1 MGVWA
6 LGMLISVVYA
16 PLVFMWAGDG
26 MKSRQGEIRY
36 SPLSLSLSELVKSP
50 SVSLDFVSDRVGYSL
65 FASIYSNQGRI
76 LKNPCY
82 KLKPDQDEGLRVN

>member
-36 SPLSLSLSELVKSP
+36 SPLSLSLSELVSL
-50 SVSLDFVSDRVGYSL
+50 SLDFVSDRVGYPL
-65 FASIYSNQGRI
+65 FSSIYSNQEADT
-76 LKNPCY
+76 
-82 KLKPDQDEGLRVN
+82 KPLL